1 MLQFSLIVPEA
12 PIRKGSNEVE
22 KGEAKANALAL
33 WLLSYHFPPKIRKC
47 ADQAHIVARSSKRGW
62 IELECAG
69 GDSPADSALGVL
81 GWECKARSALRKIYV
96 EDLGNMDATL
106 LFQTI
111 PETDS
116 EGRGVADM
124 RSMEKKLSV
133 KVVFD
138 EVTGHVYLVGDAK
151 KIEKKCFA
159 LRNMLS
165 HYHWRL
171 SGKDVALG

>member
-1 MLQFSLIVPEA
+1 MAQFSLVAPGATNKGPAEREKEEA
-12 PIRKGSNEVE
+12 R
-22 KGEAKANALAL
+22 ANGLAL
-33 WLLSYHFPPKIRKC
+33 WLLSYHFQPKIRKC
-47 ADQAHIVARSSKRGW
+47 AGGAQSSTAIEAKSNQRGC
-62 IELECAG
+62 IELAS
-69 GDSPADSALGVL
+69 DADEFDFKE
-81 GWECKARSALRKIYV
+81 WEEKARAALKKIVV
-96 EDLGNMDATL
+96 EDLGKMDAPEL
-106 LFQTI
+106 LTSI
-111 PETDS
+111 PETDG
-116 EGRGVADM
+116 EGRGMVDL

-138 EVTGHVYLVGDAK
+138 DVTGHVYLVGDAK